1 VPVRVTPYNPEWK
14 NWFNELR
21 VPIST
26 AVGDLATDV
35 IHVGSTSVEGLCAKP
50 VIDIDIVVEDW
61 DHLKEIVERLKAA
74 GYNHVGDLGIRE
86 REAFK
91 PSQKP
96 VYSHNLYVTKR
107 GSISYRNHVLLQKH
121 LTENPKD
128 LRRYN
133 DLKLRLSKDSVDVD
147 GYTCSKTDLILEFLR
162 REGMSAEE
170 LEEIRLENLP

>member
-1 VPVRVTPYNPEWK
+1 VPIRVTPYNPEWK
-14 NWFNELR
+14 NWFKELR
-21 VPIST
+21 TPIST
-26 AVGDLATDV
+26 TVGDLATEV

-96 VYSHNLYVTKR
+96 VHSHNLYVTRR
-107 GSISYRNHVLLQKH
+107 GSIPYRNHLLLRKH
-121 LTENPKD
+121 LTENPND

-133 DLKLRLSKDSVDVD
+133 DLKIRLSRDSVDVD
-147 GYTCSKTDLILEFLR
+147 GYTRSKTDLILEFLG